1 MTTATSADAAL
12 EVACDESGSE
22 GERLIGGNTD
32 VFAHAGVRLDA
43 STAAE
48 AIVEIR
54 DRIRSPATEYKAN
67 HLLREKH
74 RSVLMW
80 LLGSTGPIHDR
91 AQVQLIEKPALLV
104 NRVADVLLG
113 DPAAAA
119 ALYREGPQLFGA
131 WWQTFLEASNE
142 VMRAKHRDDVESSV
156 QALFDAIDH
165 LAFVG
170 PTPDGPAGLVALLR
184 HCRPRTEA
192 WRASRAD
199 DPTAMPVLDPLIP
212 ALVQTVAYW
221 SADGVPVSIVHDEQN
236 SLTDE
241 RIVQLRQII
250 DGARGEPADPAASRR
265 LSSLRLA
272 DSRFDARVQLADF
285 LAGVARRIAEDEL
298 NGHGDAELTALLQP
312 YVDATSTWGDN
323 RSWSLLCR
331 PASSA
336 SA

>member
-1 MTTATSADAAL
+1 MSLPSAAGSAL

-43 STAAE
+43 DTAAE
-48 AIVEIR
+48 SLVEIR

-74 RSVLMW
+74 RAVLEW
-80 LLGSTGPIHDR
+80 LLGPAGPIHR
-91 AQVQLIEKPALLV
+91 HAQVLLIEKPALLLD
-104 NRVADVLLG
+104 RVADLLLG
-113 DPAAAA
+113 EQAAAA
-119 ALYREGPQLFGA
+119 TLYREGRRLFGPR
-131 WWQTFLEASNE
+131 WQTFLETSNE
-142 VMRAKHRDDVESSV
+142 MMRAKHRDDVTVSAEAFFGTLD
-156 QALFDAIDH
+156 ALDSGTTA
-165 LAFVG
+165 
-170 PTPDGPAGLVALLR
+170 PDGLTDLIALLR
-184 HCRPRTEA
+184 DCRPRADA
-192 WRASRAD
+192 WRERHAD

-212 ALVQTVAYW
+212 ALVRTVAYW
-221 SADGVPVSIVHDEQN
+221 SADGSPVSIVHDEQN

-241 RIVQLRQII
+241 RIVQLQGLVGSARP
-250 DGARGEPADPAASRR
+250 DGAAVSRPLAR
-265 LSSLRLA
+265 LTLA

-298 NGHGDAELTALLQP
+298 NGRGDAELTALLQP
-312 YVDATSTWGDN
+312 YVDVTSIWGDH

-331 PASSA
+331 PAPTA